1 MPSEETVE
9 EFLFKYRFFLFFIL
23 IGIILIGLGISN
35 LRQNEHTEKIEV
47 LSVATKEIVVEISG
61 EIINPGV
68 YKLSEGSRIDDLLIV
83 SGGLTLNADRE
94 YVEKNINRAEK
105 LIDGKK
111 YYFPTIGWQN
121 DEEIAKKIAGYQTI
135 SSISGNKN
143 GGLIGINSASLTELD
158 TLPGIGQK
166 YGISIIEHRPYSNT
180 EELVSKGAIPKSVFE
195 KIKNQISTN

>member
-35 LRQNEHTEKIEV
+35 LRQNEHTEKVEV

>member
-35 LRQNEHTEKIEV
+35 LRQNEHTEKVEV
-47 LSVATKEIVVEISG
+47 LSVATKEIAVEISG

-121 DEEIAKKIAGYQTI
+121 DEEIAKKIAGYQTV

-166 YGISIIEHRPYSNT
+166 YGTSIIEHRPYSNT

>member
-9 EFLFKYRFFLFFIL
+9 EFLYKYRFFLFFIL
-23 IGIILIGLGISN
+23 IGIILIGLGFFN
-35 LRQNEHTEKIEV
+35 LRQKEQTEKVEV
-47 LSVATKEIVVEISG
+47 LSATAKDIVVEISG
-61 EIINPGV
+61 EIIKPGV
-68 YKLSEGSRIDDLLIV
+68 YKLPDDSRIDDLLIIG
-83 SGGLTLNADRE
+83 GGLTIDADRD

-111 YYFPTIGWQN
+111 YYIPAVGWQN

-135 SSISGNKN
+135 SSVSGTQN
-143 GGLIGINSASLTELD
+143 GGLIGINTASLTELD

-166 YGISIIEHRPYSNT
+166 YGTSIIEHRPYSNT

-195 KIKNQISTN
+195 KIKNNISTN